1 MYTHTCLDVG
11 CVLTNLNKNII
22 DMGEN
27 ISIRSDNDQGKVYEK
42 AVPRKEFLP
51 AKGW

>member
-11 CVLTNLNKNII
+11 CVLTNLNKNIT

-27 ISIRSDNDQGKVYEK
+27 ICIKSDNDQGKVYEK
-42 AVPRKEFLP
+42 VVPRKEFLP